1 MARKHE
7 QSYVSIGVGNEVV
20 FNSSL
25 TAVYSGLQRL
35 AAFKSDFQN
44 DKSHKVVKIF
54 GINPWWVD
62 IQALPLA
69 NSLRQKK

>member
-7 QSYVSIGVGNEVV
+7 QTYFSIGVVNEVV
-20 FNSSL
+20 F

-35 AAFKSDFQN
+35 AAFNGGFPN
-44 DKSHKVVKIF
+44 DKIHKVVKIF
-54 GINPWWVD
+54 NINPWWLD
-62 IQALPLA
+62 LQALSLA